1 MRPFA
6 LRLVEL
12 RLHRG
17 NRQPVALL
25 EERQRKAFDEP
36 QRIQH
41 EFERQFSNRHRFLD
55 GEGVRAVH
63 VFARLLDALCRVTRS
78 GKLTLPCAP
87 APMPR

>member
-1 MRPFA
+1 MPVALDEAFA

-17 NRQPVALL
+17 NRQPGALL

-55 GEGVRAVH
+55 GEGVR
-63 VFARLLDALCRVTRS
+63 
-78 GKLTLPCAP
+78 GGPCIRA
-87 APMPR
+87 AA